1 MNPSAAAGRPDRV
14 EVTIMRAVSILLV
27 LGLILAAVSPVAAAV
42 VLVTAAA
49 PLEDESEQSVQAALD
64 QAVGL
69 AVRDAVL
76 MGLRPV
82 KLTDAQIWVNQ
93 VVVEILATD
102 VQPDEGDV
110 APVIR
115 PTGIIAQTF

>member
-1 MNPSAAAGRPDRV
+1 V
-14 EVTIMRAVSILLV
+14 EVTIMRAVGILLV
-27 LGLILAAVSPVAAAV
+27 LGLILAAALPAAAAV

-49 PLEDESEQSVQAALD
+49 PLEDESDQSVQAALD

-69 AVRDAVL
+69 AVRDAML

-82 KLTDAQIWVNQ
+82 QLTDAQVWGNQ

-102 VQPDEGDV
+102 VQPDDGDV

-115 PTGIIAQTF
+115 PAGIVAQPF

>member
-1 MNPSAAAGRPDRV
+1 
-14 EVTIMRAVSILLV
+14 MRAVSILLV
-27 LGLILAAVSPVAAAV
+27 LGLVLAIASPAAAAI

-49 PLEDESEQSVQAALD
+49 PLEDGSELSVQTALD
-64 QAVGL
+64 EAVAL
-69 AVRDAVL
+69 AVRDAML

-82 KLTDAQIWVNQ
+82 QLTDAQVWGNQ

-102 VQPDEGDV
+102 AQPDDGEA

-115 PTGIIAQTF
+115 PTGILAQTF

>member
-1 MNPSAAAGRPDRV
+1 
-14 EVTIMRAVSILLV
+14 MRAVSILLV
-27 LGLILAAVSPVAAAV
+27 LGLILAAALPAVAAV

-49 PLEDESEQSVQAALD
+49 PLEDETEQSVQEALD
-64 QAVGL
+64 LAVGI
-69 AVRDAVL
+69 AVRDAVQ

-82 KLTDAQIWVNQ
+82 RLTDAQVWGNQ

-102 VQPDEGDV
+102 VQPDDGDL

-115 PTGIIAQTF
+115 PAGLVAQAF

>member
-1 MNPSAAAGRPDRV
+1 
-14 EVTIMRAVSILLV
+14 MRAVSILLV
-27 LGLILAAVSPVAAAV
+27 LGVILAAALPAAAAV

-49 PLEDESEQSVQAALD
+49 PLEDETEQSVQEALD
-64 QAVGL
+64 LAVGI
-69 AVRDAVL
+69 AVRDAVQ

-82 KLTDAQIWVNQ
+82 RLTDAQVWGNQ

-102 VQPDEGDV
+102 VQPDDGDL

-115 PTGIIAQTF
+115 PAGLVAQAF